1 MSCRNLDS
9 DFLNF
14 NSLTI
19 ITQICEGG
27 GWFLL
32 SIFLNILFTS
42 ANIYFGNQRY
52 RYERLIQLVT
62 AKYDKKKKVTKEW
75 TKHFQLYRFHLAVHQ
90 VISILN
96 FLFLVHTNIVQVVL
110 SAFLNVVFRL
120 FLYQNDLITSD
131 NALLST
137 SDSMQITETTL
148 FRSDIIGRN

>member
-1 MSCRNLDS
+1 M
-9 DFLNF
+9 
-14 NSLTI
+14 
-19 ITQICEGG
+19 
-27 GWFLL
+27 

-62 AKYDKKKKVTKEW
+62 AKYDKKNDVTKEW

-120 FLYQNDLITSD
+120 FLYNYDLIGSD
-131 NALLST
+131 NALLMT
-137 SDSMQITETTL
+137 SDSMQITERTL

>member
-32 SIFLNILFTS
+32 SILLNILFTS

-62 AKYDKKKKVTKEW
+62 AKYDKTNKVTNEW

-120 FLYQNDLITSD
+120 YLYNYDLISSD